1 MKKVLFNVVKESILI
16 FENSFDNK
24 FRSLRV
30 LYSKGLLSKE
40 KYKSIRFNFFMN
52 ICKSGKKLES
62 FKFMLSVCLLKIL
75 FYEKLIIFVKSIDVG
90 NVNDFKDFCYDLDV
104 DEVVEGLYREL

>member
-1 MKKVLFNVVKESILI
+1 MKKVLFYLVKESILI

-24 FRSLRV
+24 IRSLRV

-52 ICKSGKKLES
+52 ISKCGKKLGS
-62 FKFMLSVCLLKIL
+62 FKFMLSVFLLKIL

-90 NVNDFKDFCYDLDV
+90 NVNDFKYFCYDLDV